1 VVKALEIEEGDE
13 LDFLPYTNR
22 YFIIAK
28 KSDITALI
36 VKPQAQEA
44 PEKQTE
50 KKSEKGPEINGDEL
64 AVLKKLDMLRY
75 SERTQEKITGILN
88 GDEKQVLQR
97 LIKRGFVL
105 LYKKGSEPPKYSI
118 QKKVYDAFMWRKKPQ
133 PDKRTEQLFKEV
145 ERTGTVVDL
154 GKTDGW
160 INELQSK
167 GYLVLTNEAE
177 ASNLSA
183 ALEESIRN
191 GLVVGTRA
199 FNKKF
204 YIMLKSFVNKNA
216 PKIFEV
222 LGKKTARVDEISRL
236 SKLEE
241 NAVRAILYILAEGG
255 EVSEVKKDLFKT
267 V

>member
-1 VVKALEIEEGDE
+1 MG
-13 LDFLPYTNR
+13 R
-22 YFIIAK
+22 YYIMAK

-36 VKPQAQEA
+36 LKPQAQGA
-44 PEKQTE
+44 AEKQTE
-50 KKSEKGPEINGDEL
+50 REKELKIGEDEL

-75 SERTQEKITGILN
+75 NERTQEKVN
-88 GDEKQVLQR
+88 GALDSDEKQVLQG
-97 LIKRGFVL
+97 LIKEGFVL
-105 LYKKGSEPPKYSI
+105 LYKKGNEPAKYSI

-133 PDKRTEQLFKEV
+133 ARKKLDQPIKEL
-145 ERTGTVVDL
+145 ESAGSAVDL
-154 GKTDGW
+154 NKTDAW

-204 YIMLKSFVNKNA
+204 YITLKSFVNKNA

-222 LGKKTARVDEISRL
+222 LGKRTARADEIARL
-236 SKLEE
+236 SKLDE
-241 NAVRAILYILAEGG
+241 NAVRAILYILAESG
-255 EVSEVKKDLFKT
+255 EISEVKKDFFKS